1 MLPRKESKSLTEKNQ
16 KLLESAIFV
25 EPTDGEMGP
34 YKVKPFIRR
43 KDKKKVG
50 LAALL
55 ADLPGSK
62 KNGSNDDTSSMGSF
76 NSKVSY
82 LTAAIDQGV
91 RKNLSEL
98 SLDQVDEDLSDD
110 NSIMNMGP
118 AINYKDIQKDARLEL
133 H

>member
-1 MLPRKESKSLTEKNQ
+1 M
-16 KLLESAIFV
+16 
-25 EPTDGEMGP
+25 EPTDCDIGP

-62 KNGSNDDTSSMGSF
+62 KGGSNDDTDSMGSF

-82 LTAAIDQGV
+82 VTAAIDQGV
-91 RKNLSEL
+91 RRNLSEL
-98 SLDQVDEDLSDD
+98 SLD
-110 NSIMNMGP
+110 
-118 AINYKDIQKDARLEL
+118 
-133 H
+133 